1 MQYIEKHEFCD
12 FQRNI
17 CSKTSENWRENEFEY
32 MKIESALRDQYRK
45 LAKDQGYRSR
55 SSYKL
60 LEITKK
66 HELLK
71 QNDTILDIGCA
82 PGGWLQVSK
91 KLSDPNGKVVGIDID
106 PIKPIAGISTMLV
119 DIEDPNVV
127 EIIKKKFPFSFDVV
141 LSDLSPKVS
150 GIWHYDH
157 ERQISLTLV
166 ALRISTKLL
175 KKGGNAV
182 FKIFEGRHSGDVKK
196 QASKVFLKV
205 TACKPKASRQK
216 SSEFYLVCSLFKG
229 VAHNY

>member
-1 MQYIEKHEFCD
+1 
-12 FQRNI
+12 
-17 CSKTSENWRENEFEY
+17 
-32 MKIESALRDQYRK
+32 MKIDSALRDQYRK

-60 LEITKK
+60 LEINKK
-66 HELLK
+66 NDLIK
-71 QNDTILDIGCA
+71 QNDIILDIGCA

-106 PIKPIAGISTMLV
+106 PIQPIAGISTLLV

-127 EIIKKKFPFSFDVV
+127 EIIKNEFPFPFDVV

-166 ALRISTKLL
+166 ALQISTKLL
-175 KKGGNAV
+175 KRGGNAV

-205 TACKPKASRQK
+205 TACKPRASRQK
-216 SSEFYLVCSLFKG
+216 SSEFYLVCSSFKG
-229 VAHNY
+229 IHTALLNKMKVLGVKVD